1 MSKTSIFC
9 STKVLSQ
16 ENLKLVDVDL
26 LGAKNSHIFNFKCYN
41 LAIYMVKN
49 RNKNSIYAICTRNG
63 SFGVFFLK
71 AQILRVKGFND

>member
-41 LAIYMVKN
+41 LAIYMVNIIIRK
-49 RNKNSIYAICTRNG
+49 STH
-63 SFGVFFLK
+63 
-71 AQILRVKGFND
+71 